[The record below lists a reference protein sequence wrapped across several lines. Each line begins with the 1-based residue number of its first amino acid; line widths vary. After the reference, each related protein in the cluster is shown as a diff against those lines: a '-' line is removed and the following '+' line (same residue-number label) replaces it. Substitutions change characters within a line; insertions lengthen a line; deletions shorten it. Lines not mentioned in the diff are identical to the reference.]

1 MKVFEINGEERIV
14 SAWKQNEGLD
24 AQMIVII
31 ADSSF
36 NEIDNLTETFPARG
50 MAAIEMV
57 ETSRGVQIF
66 FDLVGPTGPQVN
78 YGIINPEVGWIGI
91 YDRLNLGNLYLVDRS
106 PSSSETLYIHT
117 SASGWQIR
125 AVIDDYDPNFV
136 GDSILERLRHQLG
149 LDEQNFNILLGGFAI
164 TVLLLCTVIL
174 VSLSARGLR
183 WIRRSSGEASGIV
196 MLEEDVVD
204 VVDESDIKVI
214 AEVRPEDPE
223 EVELVEE
230 VVIPTPAPEI
240 PPPTLPIPEMP
251 VPESDSPADVP
262 APPPLNM
269 PVVCPNCSSRF
280 EIAMGNSSANCPV
293 CDERIVL

>member
-1 MKVFEINGEERIV
+1 
-14 SAWKQNEGLD
+14 
-24 AQMIVII
+24 
-31 ADSSF
+31 
-36 NEIDNLTETFPARG
+36 
-50 MAAIEMV
+50 
-57 ETSRGVQIF
+57 
-66 FDLVGPTGPQVN
+66 
-78 YGIINPEVGWIGI
+78 
-91 YDRLNLGNLYLVDRS
+91 
-106 PSSSETLYIHT
+106 
-117 SASGWQIR
+117 
-125 AVIDDYDPNFV
+125 
-136 GDSILERLRHQLG
+136 
-149 LDEQNFNILLGGFAI
+149 
-164 TVLLLCTVIL
+164 
-174 VSLSARGLR
+174 
-183 WIRRSSGEASGIV
+183 